1 MGLLLALQYA
11 FAELGARRVLARV
24 LPHNAASLALH
35 RKLGFAEGQPEN
47 DGSRCFAL
55 EAADFAD

>member
-1 MGLLLALQYA
+1 M
-11 FAELGARRVLARV
+11 LARV

-35 RKLGFAEGQPEN
+35 RKLCFAEGQPEN

>member
-1 MGLLLALQYA
+1 MGRQALAWA
-11 FAELGARRVLARV
+11 FEHLGARQVVGRV